1 MAEDDLTIFVLLNA
15 TGEILGLAPIKK
27 IVQIKKTREI
37 KVEIFRYNRIGL
49 CFQIFTS
56 MMVKA
61 GRANNQRTG
70 SIRFHGAFGSNW

>member
-15 TGEILGLAPIKK
+15 TGEILGLAP
-27 IVQIKKTREI
+27 IKKTREI